1 MQTTMV
7 RPTAF
12 EFATATEIVFGR
24 GRIGELGRRARTLGQ
39 RALLVT
45 GAEPERFPRALDSL
59 RAAGLEWAVFCVPGE
74 PSTRLAERGVE
85 LARAERVELVIGLGG
100 GSALDAAKAIAG
112 LTPNPGA
119 PLDYL
124 EVVGLGR
131 ALERPGLP
139 SILVPTTAGTG
150 SEVTKNAVLTAEER
164 RVKVSLR
171 SLGLLPRVAL
181 VDPELTH
188 GVPPEVTAAT
198 GLDALTQVLEPYVS
212 KARGPLTDALC
223 LEGLT
228 RGARSLRRAFENGND
243 ADARE
248 DLAVT
253 SLFGGLALANSKLGA
268 VHGFAGPLGGRYQ
281 APHGALCARLL
292 PEVMRANLEALRD
305 TAGDSAHRDSAQV
318 DARDVVDRYAAIAR
332 IFTCRRDARP
342 EDGIEWV
349 EALVQDLEIPRLSA
363 YGASWGD
370 FDTLVES
377 AAAASSMKGNPVEL
391 SRPALVKILERSL

>member
-1 MQTTMV
+1 M
-7 RPTAF
+7 AF
-12 EFATATEIVFGR
+12 DFATATEIVFGR
-24 GRIGELGRRARTLGQ
+24 GRIAELGRRARALGR

-45 GAEPERFPRALDSL
+45 GADPERFPHALDSL
-59 RAAGLEWAVFCVPGE
+59 REAGLEWVVFSVPGE
-74 PSTRLAERGVE
+74 PSTRLVERGVE
-85 LARAERVELVIGLGG
+85 LARREQVELVIGLGG

-131 ALERPGLP
+131 ALERPSLP
-139 SILVPTTAGTG
+139 SILAPTTAGTG
-150 SEVTKNAVLTAEER
+150 SEVTKNAVLTAEEQ

-171 SLGLLPRVAL
+171 GLGLLPRVAL
-181 VDPELTH
+181 VDSELTH
-188 GVPPEVTAAT
+188 GVPPDVTAAT

-212 KARGPLTDALC
+212 NARGPLTDALC

-228 RGARSLRRAFENGND
+228 RGARSLRRAFENGHD

-253 SLFGGLALANSKLGA
+253 SLFGGLALANAKLGA
-268 VHGFAGPLGGRYQ
+268 VHGFAGPLGGRYD

-292 PEVMRANLEALRD
+292 PEVMRANLAAARELAQ
-305 TAGDSAHRDSAQV
+305 AGRATDKGMT
-318 DARDVVDRYAAIAR
+318 DVVDRYAAIAR
-332 IFTCRRDARP
+332 IFTSRRDARP

-349 EALVQDLEIPRLSA
+349 EALVQDLQIPRLSA
-363 YGASWGD
+363 YGARWDD
-370 FDTLVES
+370 FDTLVERAS
-377 AAAASSMKGNPVEL
+377 VASSMKGNPVAL
-391 SRPALVKILERSL
+391 SREALVKILERSL

>member
-1 MQTTMV
+1 MS
-7 RPTAF
+7 F

-24 GRIGELGRRARTLGQ
+24 GRIAELGRRARALGQ

-45 GAEPERFPRALDSL
+45 GARSDRWPRALDSL
-59 RAAGLEWAVFCVPGE
+59 REAGVDCVVFSVPGE
-74 PSTRLAERGVE
+74 PSTSLTERGVE
-85 LARAERVELVIGLGG
+85 LARNEQVELVIGLGG

-131 ALERPGLP
+131 ALERPSLP

-150 SEVTKNAVLTAEER
+150 SEVTKNAVLTAETQ

-171 SLGLLPRVAL
+171 GLGLLPRLAL
-181 VDPELTH
+181 VDSELTH
-188 GVPPEVTAAT
+188 SVPPDVTAAT

-228 RGARSLRRAFENGND
+228 RGARSLRRAVEDGSD
-243 ADARE
+243 AAARE

-253 SLFGGLALANSKLGA
+253 SLFGGLALANAKLGA
-268 VHGFAGPLGGRYQ
+268 VHGFAGPLGGRYE

-292 PEVMRANLEALRD
+292 PEVMRENLAAVREL
-305 TAGDSAHRDSAQV
+305 GAQN
-318 DARDVVDRYAAIAR
+318 DVVDRYATIAR
-332 IFTCRRDARP
+332 IFTSRGDARP

-349 EALVQDLEIPRLSA
+349 EALVRDLKIPGLSS
-363 YGASWGD
+363 YGASWDD
-370 FDTLVES
+370 FDTLVDK

-391 SRPALVKILERSL
+391 SRAALVKILERSF